1 MNAHSD
7 ISTLRIEFEQ
17 TLINQERKSNRANFH
32 YEKKYKKHIEREREG
47 EGENIFRIS
56 GKFRFENS
64 PARNKTVGN
73 RAFSV
78 KFPNSAFKEL
88 VYK

>member
-32 YEKKYKKHIEREREG
+32 YEKKIQETHRERER
-47 EGENIFRIS
+47 EGENIFRIK
-56 GKFRFENS
+56 GKFRFE
-64 PARNKTVGN
+64 K
-73 RAFSV
+73 
-78 KFPNSAFKEL
+78 
-88 VYK
+88 

>member
-32 YEKKYKKHIEREREG
+32 YEKKYKKHIERERERERERTSFELKVNFVLKSKESG
-47 EGENIFRIS
+47 TKTMRNI
-56 GKFRFENS
+56 KVNV
-64 PARNKTVGN
+64 NKI
-73 RAFSV
+73 
-78 KFPNSAFKEL
+78 K
-88 VYK
+88 